1 MPFHIASPDNFSKG
15 DAKGPTSESSCRPT
29 LPSPHDGH
37 SAVVEIL
44 TDFLREMGPFQS
56 DTPITNEAI
65 EALMRRE
72 MNKRN
77 IACPELE
84 NILHAS
90 ASLSEVRNFSPNS
103 YMFGFGVP
111 SPTYFRWDIINAH
124 WQRRQLLLSSTG
136 TTPFLAFKFLLTN

>member
-1 MPFHIASPDNFSKG
+1 MSSDIASTQTPSKEG
-15 DAKGPTSESSCRPT
+15 AKGPTSESPYRPTRT
-29 LPSPHDGH
+29 LPSWWY
-37 SAVVEIL
+37 SAGVEIL
-44 TDFLREMGPFQS
+44 KDFLREMGPPQPDIPS
-56 DTPITNEAI
+56 TNEAL

-103 YMFGFGVP
+103 KEFGFGVP
-111 SPTYFRWDIINAH
+111 
-124 WQRRQLLLSSTG
+124 
-136 TTPFLAFKFLLTN
+136 